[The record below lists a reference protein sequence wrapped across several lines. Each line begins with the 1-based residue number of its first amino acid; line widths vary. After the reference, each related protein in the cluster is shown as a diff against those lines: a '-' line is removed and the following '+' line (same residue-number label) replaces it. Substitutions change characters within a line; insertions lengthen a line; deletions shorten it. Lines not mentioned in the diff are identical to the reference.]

1 MNIVS
6 IILDAAFVVTV
17 LVMIR
22 SAYRRGFLQS
32 VVQTIGYIAASI
44 LAFWGSRV
52 LSEAVYQLFFRDSLR
67 GKLEEA
73 LIAASDSGDL
83 AERLQKVAETLPQ
96 FLQNLLSSSGMGPDA
111 LAEQLHGSVEESAAQ
126 LSNVILETAIH
137 PLLTMLLQGIC
148 FLILFSAAMVL
159 VRCLVKLLRGVRHIP
174 LVGTLNAVLGGVM
187 GLIQAAVVWFVVA
200 VAIDFIIALTGGFDW
215 LNAQTVQEGFI
226 FRHFYALVRS
236 VFSSFT
242 EI

>member
-1 MNIVS
+1 MNIVP
-6 IILDAAFVVTV
+6 IILNAAFVVTV

-96 FLQNLLSSSGMGPDA
+96 FLQ
-111 LAEQLHGSVEESAAQ
+111 
-126 LSNVILETAIH
+126 
-137 PLLTMLLQGIC
+137 
-148 FLILFSAAMVL
+148 
-159 VRCLVKLLRGVRHIP
+159 
-174 LVGTLNAVLGGVM
+174 
-187 GLIQAAVVWFVVA
+187 W
-200 VAIDFIIALTGGFDW
+200 
-215 LNAQTVQEGFI
+215 
-226 FRHFYALVRS
+226 
-236 VFSSFT
+236 
-242 EI
+242 